1 MAIRE
6 FTDESGRRWQVWA
19 TIPES
24 PREERIFE
32 QSARLLAEARQRDPA
47 AARGRRGAPAG
58 RFSPGREHGWLT
70 FMAGDEKRR
79 LSPVP
84 EGWESASDAVL
95 SRWLAEAEPAR
106 LSENAARILE
116 QHRVTGPPEGDAAP

>member
-6 FTDESGRRWQVWA
+6 FTDEGGRGWQVWA
-19 TIPES
+19 TVPES

-32 QSARLLAEARQRDPA
+32 QSARLLADAQEREPEK
-47 AARGRRGAPAG
+47 ARGRRAGRATAPAG

-70 FMAGDEKRR
+70 FMSGEEKRR

-84 EGWESASDAVL
+84 EGWETAPEAEL
-95 SRWLAEAEPAR
+95 AAWLAKAEVAR
-106 LSENAARILE
+106 LSQQAARILD
-116 QHRVTGPPEGDAAP
+116 QQGRPERT